1 MNTSTTSDGT
11 ISSNKST
18 GYDVEDGIDFF
29 KELQNILKPSEVCSN
44 KVNEIVSHVHPVV
57 IHEDDLCMLSKEPLD
72 NTQIKLDCG
81 HRFNYVPLY
90 KDVCHQKSSSSQM
103 YDITTLGAG
112 QIKCPYCRA
121 KTSRLLPFIV
131 CNGVKRTYGVNSPE
145 YYCMPIFR
153 CCYKMSNVPE
163 KDISSSEQ
171 SNSPKL
177 CGKGNTLN
185 TKYGFL
191 CKLHFRLMKL
201 QEERAAKAA
210 AKQQAKIAKSQVIS
224 TNETTCSAVYV
235 SGKNKGSKCSSK
247 VSGADSHYCKR
258 HSKMNIP
265 VINQ

>member
-1 MNTSTTSDGT
+1 MNSATTP
-11 ISSNKST
+11 SSNKSI

-29 KELQNILKPSEVCSN
+29 KELQNILKPSDVCSN
-44 KVNEIVSHVHPVV
+44 KVNEIVSHVHPV
-57 IHEDDLCMLSKEPLD
+57 IIQEDDLCMLSKEPLD

-90 KDVCHQKSSSSQM
+90 KDVCHQKSNSSQM

-131 CNGVKRTYGVNSPE
+131 CNGVKRTYGVNAPE

-153 CCYKMSNVPE
+153 CCYKMSNVPVT
-163 KDISSSEQ
+163 DISSSEQ
-171 SNSPKL
+171 PSSPKL

-191 CKLHFRLMKL
+191 CKLHNRLMKL

-210 AKQQAKIAKSQVIS
+210 AKATAKAAAKQANSQVIS
-224 TNETTCSAVYV
+224 TNETTCSAIYT
-235 SGKNKGSKCSSK
+235 SGKNKGSKCTSK
-247 VSGADSHYCKR
+247 VSGVDSHYCKR

-265 VINQ
+265 VISE